1 MIAFLA
7 GASYNPRFTFMKI
20 QLCINHSENN
30 RIKKQI
36 TTGETLSGN
45 LRNESNI
52 VNPVIL
58 VSTSNPAGY
67 NYAYIPEW
75 KRYYYIKDITS
86 VRTGIWKLQ
95 LQSDPL
101 MSFSSQILVC
111 SGILEETTNTGKSN
125 YLRGRNWVALEK
137 SKTDIVT
144 FPAGLNDNGEFILI
158 TAGG

>member
-1 MIAFLA
+1 ME
-7 GASYNPRFTFMKI
+7 I
-20 QLCINHSENN
+20 QLCINNSENN
-30 RIKKQI
+30 KIKKNI

-52 VNPVIL
+52 ISPSIIISTGNP
-58 VSTSNPAGY
+58 SGY

-75 KRYYYIKDITS
+75 KRYYYITDITS
-86 VRTGIWKLQ
+86 VRTGIWQLQ
-95 LQSDPL
+95 LKSDPL
-101 MSFSSQILVC
+101 MSFAEQILAC
-111 SGILEETTNTGKSN
+111 SGILDETTNTGKNN

-144 FPAGLNDNGEFILI
+144 FPGGLNDNGEFILI